1 MLPDNDAKRILNEM
15 DLKKPPHILYHT
27 QVASLTGA
35 IRQYNLSWAI
45 NDYLKIHLQACVVEM
60 GAELSCLRRQMK
72 NNSNDWINFDLNKVI
87 KLGNQ
92 YIPWGKKERNY
103 VCNLTD
109 HYWFNNIPFNKE
121 NGVIVAAGVLHYLK
135 YEDVKNLLKVL
146 CIWHC
151 FT

>member
-1 MLPDNDAKRILNEM
+1 
-15 DLKKPPHILYHT
+15 
-27 QVASLTGA
+27 
-35 IRQYNLSWAI
+35 
-45 NDYLKIHLQACVVEM
+45 
-60 GAELSCLRRQMK
+60 MK